1 MEARVERLTGRILG
15 VVAACTVCTAAA
27 RGEPVP
33 STSDALPGILSFG
46 NGFRECVALK
56 HGK

>member
-1 MEARVERLTGRILG
+1 MERLTGRILG

-33 STSDALPGILSFG
+33 PTSDALPGILSFG